1 METENNQK
9 KDYDSLYREK
19 LIKKL
24 TDLLADGQ
32 IGLADAIKEL
42 REVFGSEVAAEFEKN
57 LESLQSAAQE

>member
-1 METENNQK
+1 
-9 KDYDSLYREK
+9 
-19 LIKKL
+19 L

-32 IGLADAIKEL
+32 IGLADAIKKL

>member
-9 KDYDSLYREK
+9 KYYDSLYQEK
-19 LIKKL
+19 LIREL

-32 IGLADAIKEL
+32 IGLADAIKKL